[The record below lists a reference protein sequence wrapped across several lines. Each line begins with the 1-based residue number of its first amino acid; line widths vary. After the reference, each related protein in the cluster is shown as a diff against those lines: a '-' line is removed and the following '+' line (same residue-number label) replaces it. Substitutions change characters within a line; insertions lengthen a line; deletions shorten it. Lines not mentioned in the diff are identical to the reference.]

1 MNKYEKLKQII
12 QQANPEIMELKFG
25 CVVTYEG
32 SVGIPRI
39 RHVATVLNKTQ
50 SGGIAVYT
58 SFIQYFI
65 PEELEI
71 LGRPITLSDV
81 LLAIKAYKIK
91 LDFDTRSQPFLFIT
105 DWNDKTVIWDLTK
118 PFDDQSQEIKDFLV
132 GLLVKE

>member
-1 MNKYEKLKQII
+1 MNKYEKLKKII

-25 CVVTYEG
+25 CRWKDESAEWVYVEGFSVTTSQKG
-32 SVGIPRI
+32 GWTSIPPD
-39 RHVATVLNKTQ
+39 TEQ
-50 SGGIAVYT
+50 
-58 SFIQYFI
+58 
-65 PEELEI
+65 I
-71 LGRPITLSDV
+71 LGRPITFEDV

-118 PFDDQSQEIKDFLV
+118 SFDDQSQEIKDFLV